1 MLTPCPYGPIIYSY
15 SNTELWV
22 DLAWSPLPIFFFFF
36 FFKAALK
43 LDDDEK
49 TPAPPLF
56 QENVFIESSRPKYL
70 EDLHTEALQGLK
82 MMQEEGIK
90 PTTDIPSTCLFFPRF
105 WHLIKKS
112 HYQSKNVLVF
122 SETNNGVEYQDSVS
136 TIVSYT
142 LYTDSCAF

>member
-1 MLTPCPYGPIIYSY
+1 MAPSFTVTVTQSF
-15 SNTELWV
+15 ELIWP
-22 DLAWSPLPIFFFFF
+22 DLLSLSFF

-105 WHLIKKS
+105 
-112 HYQSKNVLVF
+112 
-122 SETNNGVEYQDSVS
+122 
-136 TIVSYT
+136 
-142 LYTDSCAF
+142 

>member
-1 MLTPCPYGPIIYSY
+1 MAPSFTVTVTQSF
-15 SNTELWV
+15 ELIWP
-22 DLAWSPLPIFFFFF
+22 DLLSLSFFFFF

-105 WHLIKKS
+105 
-112 HYQSKNVLVF
+112 
-122 SETNNGVEYQDSVS
+122 
-136 TIVSYT
+136 
-142 LYTDSCAF
+142 